1 MCGGVGVS
9 KRSTILSLFLP
20 HARWIVCS
28 RAHAPLLVIRF
39 ILSASFA
46 RRHRPRRT
54 SGYVRKRNHI
64 RKVSQLFSLY
74 RPVIYNFYHHHRET
88 IVRCYKCCSI
98 KVLCEVLL
106 LFFCD
111 RNLPFQLNVTVSFN
125 KKARK

>member
-1 MCGGVGVS
+1 MRGVRVS
-9 KRSTILSLFLP
+9 KRSTSLSRSLP

-28 RAHAPLLVIRF
+28 RAHAPLLVSFVLFSRPP
-39 ILSASFA
+39 FA

-74 RPVIYNFYHHHRET
+74 RPLIYNFYHHHRET